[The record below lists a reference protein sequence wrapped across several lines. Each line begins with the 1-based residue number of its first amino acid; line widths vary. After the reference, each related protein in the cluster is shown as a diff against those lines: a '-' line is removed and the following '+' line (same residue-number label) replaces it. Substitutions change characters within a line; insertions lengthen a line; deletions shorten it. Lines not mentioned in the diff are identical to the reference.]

1 MDHWGWRGETCA
13 APGPFGAR
21 SGSKAMREH
30 LRDILIIAIVA
41 IILFVIAEQ
50 ADLLGTDLSGRMA
63 RFIKGDF

>member
-1 MDHWGWRGETCA
+1 
-13 APGPFGAR
+13 
-21 SGSKAMREH
+21 MREH

-41 IILFVIAEQ
+41 VILFAIAEQ